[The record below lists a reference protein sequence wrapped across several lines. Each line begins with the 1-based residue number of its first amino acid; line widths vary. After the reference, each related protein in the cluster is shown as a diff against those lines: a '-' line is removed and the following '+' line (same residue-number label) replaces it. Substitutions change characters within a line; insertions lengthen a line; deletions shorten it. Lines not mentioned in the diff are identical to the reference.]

1 MKKILMV
8 TYDSPN
14 IDRRIYLF
22 ADTLQKAGYS
32 VSILTP
38 YAQEEV
44 GFEHINVINLVE
56 KNSITNVTSSIFIK
70 ETLRKILPMKIFGM
84 VRDLYRLIFTKDGY
98 IQNLDSMINKAVSI
112 KADYYIA
119 NDLPTLPIVKACIEQ
134 NGGKFIYDAHEF
146 FLGQDVFSKRQKEN
160 LEQIEK
166 SIFPMVDFFIT
177 VNDDIRKLFFEK
189 YGEKKSEIIF
199 NATKCNCEEKKYLHD
214 LIGID
219 RNEKILLYQGGFIE
233 KRKLENLI
241 YISKYLN
248 NSKLVMLGWG
258 TTEKQLKNLAEDL
271 GVFDK
276 KVFFVPKISQ
286 KELVSYTS
294 SATIGIIPYDGYD
307 LNTKYCTP
315 NKLFEFVCAGIPIV
329 HNDNLHTVG
338 NIIKSYKIGFP
349 INVNDYENTAK
360 RIEELMLDVNTMN
373 SFKENIES
381 SREFLSWDNEKVK
394 ILNIF
399 KAFNE

>member
-22 ADTLQKAGYS
+22 ANILQRAGYG

-44 GFEHINVINLVE
+44 GFEHINVINLVQ
-56 KNSITNVTSSIFIK
+56 KNSITNVTSPIFIK
-70 ETLRKILPMKIFGM
+70 EKLRKILPMKIFSM
-84 VRDLYRLIFTKDGY
+84 VRDFYRLLFTKDGY
-98 IQNLDSMINKAVSI
+98 IQNLDSMINKAISI
-112 KADYYIA
+112 KADFYIA

-146 FLGQDVFSKRQKEN
+146 FLGQDVFSKKQKEN
-160 LEQIEK
+160 LEKIEK
-166 SIFPMVDFFIT
+166 SIFPRVDFFIT

-199 NATKCNCEEKKYLHD
+199 NATKCSCEEKKYLHD

-258 TTEKQLKNLAEDL
+258 TTEKQLKKLAEDL
-271 GVFDK
+271 GLLDE
-276 KVFFVPKISQ
+276 KVFFIPKISQ
-286 KELVSYTS
+286 KELISYTS

-329 HNDNLHTVG
+329 YNDNLHTVD
-338 NIIKSYKIGFP
+338 NIIKSYKIGFS
-349 INVNDYENTAK
+349 IDVNDYENTAK
-360 RIEELMLDVNTMN
+360 QIDELVNDNDRLVKFRDNVKIT
-373 SFKENIES
+373 
-381 SREFLSWDNEKVK
+381 REVLNWDNEKIK

-399 KAFNE
+399 KDLHE

>member
-1 MKKILMV
+1 MKKVLMV

-22 ADTLQKAGYS
+22 ADALQDAGYD

-38 YAQEEV
+38 YAQDEV
-44 GFEHINVINLVE
+44 GYEHIKVINLVE
-56 KNSITNVTSSIFIK
+56 KNSITNVTSLIFIK
-70 ETLRKILPMKIFGM
+70 ETLRKILPTKIFGM
-84 VRDLYRLIFTKDGY
+84 IRDLYRLLFTKDGY
-98 IQNLDSMINKAVSI
+98 IQNLDAMINKAVTL
-112 KADYYIA
+112 KADFYIA

-134 NGGKFIYDAHEF
+134 NSGKFIYDAHEY
-146 FLGQDVFSKRQKEN
+146 FLGQDVFSKKQKEN
-160 LEQIEK
+160 LGQIEK

-177 VNDDIRKLFFEK
+177 VNDDIRKLFFEM

-199 NATKCNCEEKKYLHD
+199 NATKCSCDEKEYLHD
-214 LIGID
+214 MIGID
-219 RNEKILLYQGGFIE
+219 RNERILLYQGGFIE

-241 YISKYLN
+241 HIAKHLN
-248 NSKLVMLGWG
+248 NCKLVMLGWG

-271 GVFDK
+271 GLLDE

-286 KELVSYTS
+286 KELISYTS

-315 NKLFEFVCAGIPIV
+315 NKLFEFVCAGIPVV
-329 HNDNLHTVG
+329 HNDNLHTVN
-338 NIIKSYKIGFP
+338 NIIKSYKIGFS

-360 RIEELMLDVNTMN
+360 QIDGLVVDENALNGL
-373 SFKENIES
+373 KENVES
-381 SREFLSWDNEKVK
+381 AREFLSWDNEKVK

>member
-84 VRDLYRLIFTKDGY
+84 VRGLYRLIFTKDGY

-146 FLGQDVFSKRQKEN
+146 FLGQDVFSKKQKEN

-177 VNDDIRKLFFEK
+177 VNDDIRKLFFQK

-199 NATKCNCEEKKYLHD
+199 NATKCSCEEKKYLHD

-241 YISKYLN
+241 YIAKHLN
-248 NSKLVMLGWG
+248 NCKLVMLGWG
-258 TTEKQLKNLAEDL
+258 TTEKQLKNLSQDL
-271 GVFDK
+271 GILNK
-276 KVFFVPKISQ
+276 KVFFIPKISQ
-286 KELVSYTS
+286 KELISYTS

-360 RIEELMLDVNTMN
+360 RIEELMFDVNVMSSLTE
-373 SFKENIES
+373 KIES
-381 SREFLSWDNEKVK
+381 ARKFLSWDNEEIK

-399 KAFNE
+399 SSLNQ